1 MKSTVTISSKLFGG
15 LLVAMLAFASQ
26 NLNAQVFVA
35 NQSGSIGEYTVS
47 GATINPNLITGLPT
61 SSGAGPEGLAVEATS
76 NGYNLFAADD
86 ANGAIYEYQVN
97 GGTVSAAT
105 TIGTVPSGMPTSLAV
120 SGTTLYIADDDT
132 GNVLK
137 YDLSG
142 SSPVQ
147 STVVT
152 GQGDFSPRAL
162 ALGGSNLYITDTNN
176 VGSVVEY
183 VPGTGTSN
191 VLSSTTDSNVAYPI
205 GIAVSGNNLFI
216 TNNNTNSV
224 SEYALSGTNNSTA
237 IGNNLFS
244 LTGLNN
250 PIALAVSGNDLLV
263 SSASGSTIKAYSISG
278 NGAVDTSFTTITD
291 TSLPEQIAVLAPVPE
306 LSSGVLTS
314 LASAVMIVCVLLRR
328 RLPEAKSAVTEA

>member
-47 GATINPNLITGLPT
+47 GATINAHLITGLAT
-61 SSGAGPEGLAVEATS
+61 GSEEGPEGLAVEATS

-86 ANGAIYEYQVN
+86 ANGTIYEYQVN
-97 GGTVSAAT
+97 GSTVSAPI
-105 TIGTVPSGMPTSLAV
+105 TIGTVASGSPTSLAI
-120 SGTTLYIADDDT
+120 SGTNLYVADDDT

-142 SSPVQ
+142 STPVE

-152 GQGDFSPRAL
+152 GQGEFSPRAL

-176 VGSVVEY
+176 PGEVVEY
-183 VPGTGTSN
+183 VPGTGTSTL
-191 VLSSTTDSNVAYPI
+191 LSSPTAYPI
-205 GIAVSGNNLFI
+205 GIAVSGNRLFI
-216 TNNNTNSV
+216 TNNNTGSV
-224 SEYALSGTNNSTA
+224 SEYALSGTNDSTA
-237 IGNNLFS
+237 TLNSAFS

-278 NGAVDTSFTTITD
+278 NGAVDTSFTTIAD
-291 TSLPEQIAVLAPVPE
+291 TSSPEQIAVLTPVPE
-306 LSSGVLTS
+306 LSSGVLNS
-314 LASAVMIVCVLLRR
+314 LAGVVMIVCVLFRR
-328 RLPEAKSAVTEA
+328 RLAEGMSAVTQA